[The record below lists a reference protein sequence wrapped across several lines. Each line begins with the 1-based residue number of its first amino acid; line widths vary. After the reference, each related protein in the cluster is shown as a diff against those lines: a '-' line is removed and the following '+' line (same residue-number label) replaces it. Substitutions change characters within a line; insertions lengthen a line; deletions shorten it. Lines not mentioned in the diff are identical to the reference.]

1 MKNTKKHS
9 SLNLATC
16 NPNQTKFQANKGM
29 VLFASMYRSRIKQKN
44 HQLSLKRHDLIKVYF
59 GQSKETYNLN
69 A

>member
-1 MKNTKKHS
+1 
-9 SLNLATC
+9 
-16 NPNQTKFQANKGM
+16 M
-29 VLFASMYRSRIKQKN
+29 VLFASMYGSRIKQKN